1 MAMLGL
7 ESQLASI
14 GGEHISSL
22 LKQLPP
28 SPDPRCAIGT
38 PAEHVLATAQ
48 SCAFLARIC
57 TANLS
62 PSTPGTHEMFYIV
75 HIFSHIFEIV
85 KTY

>member
-1 MAMLGL
+1 MLGL

-22 LKQLPP
+22 LEQLPP

-62 PSTPGTHEMFYIV
+62 PGTHEMLYIV
-75 HIFSHIFEIV
+75 LIFSHIFEIV
-85 KTY
+85 ETY

>member
-22 LKQLPP
+22 LEQLPP

-48 SCAFLARIC
+48 SCAFVARIC

-62 PSTPGTHEMFYIV
+62 PSTPGTHEMLYIV
-75 HIFSHIFEIV
+75 LVFSHIFEIV
-85 KTY
+85 ETY